1 MPDTSS
7 EPENVIVRPWL
18 YQSLLSGPRSAEAV
32 TRGGVASR
40 LTLVVVVL
48 DPSAFDHVHD
58 TGVPPVSLEIVVAP
72 QPLAVTPAGGDAH
85 DTVTF
90 AVCQAKQLDGP
101 GEQDGIRGSGRR
113 RRRGRIG
120 EHEDGQRHEEKH
132 ERCSPSHQTPA
143 PRPSAGS
150 RR

>member
-32 TRGGVASR
+32 TRGGDASR

-48 DPSAFDHVHD
+48 APSAFDHVHE
-58 TGVPPVSLEIVVAP
+58 TGVPPVSLEIVVP
-72 QPLAVTPAGGDAH
+72 PHPLAVTPAGADAH

-90 AVCQAKQLDGP
+90 PVCQAKQLDGP
-101 GEQDGIRGSGRR
+101 GEQEGSG
-113 RRRGRIG
+113 GAG
-120 EHEDGQRHEEKH
+120 GGAV
-132 ERCSPSHQTPA
+132 A
-143 PRPSAGS
+143 PGLAKTSTANATS
-150 RR
+150 RNTSDAR